1 MRNLEGTFVEL
12 RSIQVDDAAITLMWR
27 QSARASYLGG
37 SAESIEKQAE
47 WINSRPKDE
56 INFII
61 INKKNRKS
69 VGMISLIDLDF
80 KNMNAQTA
88 RFLIGDI
95 ENSNGF
101 PIAAEA
107 MLLLYDYAFGEL
119 DLSRVYGFI
128 NSENKLMIKWQK
140 YMGMQHEGTWRK
152 HLIASDGLRNDA
164 ELFGLLKVEFE
175 TVTKR
180 KLEALIRVHPGG
192 K

>member
-12 RSIQVDDAAITLMWR
+12 RSIQVDDAAITFMWR

-37 SAESIEKQAE
+37 SADSIEKQAE
-47 WINSRPKDE
+47 WIDSRPKDE

-140 YMGMQHEGTWRK
+140 FMGMQHEGTWRK

-180 KLEALIRVHPGG
+180 KLEAMIKVHPGG

>member
-1 MRNLEGTFVEL
+1 
-12 RSIQVDDAAITLMWR
+12 
-27 QSARASYLGG
+27 
-37 SAESIEKQAE
+37 
-47 WINSRPKDE
+47 
-56 INFII
+56 
-61 INKKNRKS
+61 
-69 VGMISLIDLDF
+69 
-80 KNMNAQTA
+80 
-88 RFLIGDI
+88 
-95 ENSNGF
+95 
-101 PIAAEA
+101 

>member
-95 ENSNGF
+95 ENSNEF

>member
-1 MRNLEGTFVEL
+1 
-12 RSIQVDDAAITLMWR
+12 
-27 QSARASYLGG
+27 
-37 SAESIEKQAE
+37 
-47 WINSRPKDE
+47 
-56 INFII
+56 
-61 INKKNRKS
+61 
-69 VGMISLIDLDF
+69 
-80 KNMNAQTA
+80 MNAQTA

>member
-12 RSIQVDDAAITLMWR
+12 RSIQVDDAAITFMWR

-37 SAESIEKQAE
+37 SADSIEKQAE
-47 WINSRPKDE
+47 WIDSRPKDE

-180 KLEALIRVHPGG
+180 KLEAMIKVHPGG